1 MRLAWIAAIVALL
14 PATVPAQRPPAADL
28 PQQQEHMRQLQFLV
42 GIWEGEGWIEMQ
54 PGQRSTFRSWESVE
68 SRLGGLVLV
77 IEGRHTDRVQNEER
91 VVHHALAWVSWN
103 EAAGHYDFRTK
114 LADGH
119 GTDASGKLEDGRF
132 VWSPGAP
139 PGMQMRYVIALDDQK
154 RWSEIGE
161 MSHDGKTWR
170 TFFSMTL
177 ARKSD

>member
-1 MRLAWIAAIVALL
+1 MRRFPMAAIFIQL
-14 PATVPAQRPPAADL
+14 PALVLAQRPPAADL
-28 PQQQEHMRQLQFLV
+28 SQQQERMQQLQFMV

-54 PGQRSTFRSWESVE
+54 PGQKMTFKSWEAVE
-68 SRLGGLVLV
+68 SRVGGLVLV
-77 IEGRHTDRVQNEER
+77 VEGRHTSRVQDEER
-91 VVHHALAWVSWN
+91 VVHHALGWISWD
-103 EAAGHYDFRTK
+103 EAAGHYSFKTK

-119 GTDASGKLEDGRF
+119 GTDASGKIEDGRF

-139 PGMQMRYVIALDDQK
+139 PGMQMRYVIGLDDKK

-177 ARKSD
+177 ERKRD